1 MKIIKRIFLIIILL
15 ILLVALTGISI
26 LLNKGYNI
34 YKNAINEM
42 SIKDKVAEIQSNES
56 YTKLEDLPEF
66 YKNAVIAVEDRRFY
80 NHGAVDPIALARAV
94 LVNIRYWELREG
106 GSTITQQL
114 AKNIYFTQEKSALRK
129 IAEIFM
135 AFELEKNLDKDIIFE
150 LYLNTSYFGDGYY
163 CIKDASLG
171 YYGKEPKDM
180 NRNES
185 SMLAGIPN
193 APSAYCPTDHLDL
206 AQQRQKQVLDKMVKY
221 EYITEE
227 EKNEILQETNAVV
240 EKVNQTEKISE

>member
-1 MKIIKRIFLIIILL
+1 MKIFKRIILAIL
-15 ILLVALTGISI
+15 ILALIAILIAGGILI
-26 LLNKGYNI
+26 NKGHKI
-34 YKNAINEM
+34 YETALNET
-42 SIKDKVAEIQSNES
+42 SVKDKVAEIQSDED

-66 YKNAVIAVEDRRFY
+66 YKEAVIAVEDRRFY
-80 NHGAVDPIALARAV
+80 NHGAIDPIALARAV
-94 LVNIRYWELREG
+94 FVNIKSLELREG

-135 AFELEKNLDKDIIFE
+135 AFELEKNLDKDTILE
-150 LYLNTSYFGDGYY
+150 LYVNTSYFGDGYY
-163 CIKDASLG
+163 CVRDASLG

-180 NRNES
+180 NRNEA

-206 AQQRQKQVLDKMVKY
+206 AKQRQNQVLDKMVKY

-227 EKNEILQETNAVV
+227 EKNEILQEPNAVE
-240 EKVNQTEKISE
+240 EKVNNKNNS

>member
-1 MKIIKRIFLIIILL
+1 MKIFKRIILVIL
-15 ILLVALTGISI
+15 ILVLIAILITGGI
-26 LLNKGYNI
+26 LINKGYKI
-34 YKNAINEM
+34 YEKALNEI
-42 SIKDKVAEIQSNES
+42 SVKDKVAEIQSDED

-66 YKNAVIAVEDRRFY
+66 YKEAVIAVEDRRFY
-80 NHGAVDPIALARAV
+80 NHGAIDPIALARAV
-94 LVNIRYWELREG
+94 FVNIKSLELREG

-135 AFELEKNLDKDIIFE
+135 AFELEKNLDKDTILE
-150 LYLNTSYFGDGYY
+150 LYVNTSYFGDGYY
-163 CIKDASLG
+163 CVRDASLG

-180 NRNES
+180 NRNEA

-206 AQQRQKQVLDKMVKY
+206 AKQRQNQVLDKMVKY

-227 EKNEILQETNAVV
+227 EKNEILQEPNAVE
-240 EKVNQTEKISE
+240 EKVNNKNNS

>member
-1 MKIIKRIFLIIILL
+1 MKIFKRIILAIL
-15 ILLVALTGISI
+15 ILALIAILIAGGILI
-26 LLNKGYNI
+26 NKGHKI
-34 YKNAINEM
+34 YETALNET
-42 SIKDKVAEIQSNES
+42 SVKDKVAEIQSDED

-66 YKNAVIAVEDRRFY
+66 YKEAVIAVEDRRFY
-80 NHGAVDPIALARAV
+80 NHGAIDPIALARAV
-94 LVNIRYWELREG
+94 FVNIKSFELREG

-135 AFELEKNLDKDIIFE
+135 AFELEKNLDKDTILE
-150 LYLNTSYFGDGYY
+150 LYVNTSYFGDGYY
-163 CIKDASLG
+163 CVRDASLG

-180 NRNES
+180 NKNEA

-206 AQQRQKQVLDKMVKY
+206 AKQRQNQVLDKMVKY

-227 EKNEILQETNAVV
+227 EKNEILQEPNAVE
-240 EKVNQTEKISE
+240 EKVNNKNNS